1 MIGSNMTRLQKD
13 LGFLLLVTYGREPF
27 YFAQMA
33 RLRATIEAW
42 SNDAAGRDKLYTDKL
57 INDDV
62 IQRTSDVNTVD
73 EQQYRLTDKFLEEIK
88 NEK

>member
-1 MIGSNMTRLQKD
+1 MTQLQRD

-27 YFAQMA
+27 YFTQMA
-33 RLRATIEAW
+33 RLRATIDSW
-42 SNDAAGRDKLYTDKL
+42 SNDAVGRDKLYTDKL

-62 IQRTSDVNTVD
+62 IQRAGGMSTID
-73 EQQYRLTDKFLEEIK
+73 EQKYALTDKFLEEIK